1 MRAPG
6 VECVYQARTAK
17 IRFNQQSCFERINQ
31 LVVLFTHVRGFFLTI
46 QSVNM
51 DSMPSR
57 SLYYTPESSRD
68 VVLYANLDRD
78 ISKGITL

>member
-6 VECVYQARTAK
+6 VQRVYQARTAK

-51 DSMPSR
+51 DSIPSR

>member
-6 VECVYQARTAK
+6 VERVYQARTAK

-31 LVVLFTHVRGFFLTI
+31 LVVLFTHVRGLFLTI

-51 DSMPSR
+51 DSIPSR